1 MLAAESP
8 MPEPPAEFDCQAC
21 GACCREAFEQVS
33 IAPQEPVIES
43 HPALV
48 RFRNG
53 GFELVRRGERC
64 AALEGAEGD
73 WSCSIYEDRPR
84 SCRAFEAGSE
94 RCLAARR
101 RVGLPA

>member
-1 MLAAESP
+1 MSGAIPRDE
-8 MPEPPAEFDCQAC
+8 DCQAC
-21 GACCREAFEQVS
+21 GACCREAFEQVTIS
-33 IAPQEPVIES
+33 PQETVIER

-53 GFELVRRGERC
+53 AFELARKQERC
-64 AALEGAEGD
+64 AALVDTEAGY
-73 WSCSIYEDRPR
+73 SCTIYEQRPR